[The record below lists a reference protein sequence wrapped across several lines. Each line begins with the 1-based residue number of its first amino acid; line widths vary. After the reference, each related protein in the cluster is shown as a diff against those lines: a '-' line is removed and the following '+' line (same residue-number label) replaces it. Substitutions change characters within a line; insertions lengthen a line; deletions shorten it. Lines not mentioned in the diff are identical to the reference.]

1 MVVLNAYDQQRL
13 LHLLRLLRPA
23 PQGWIEKAQR
33 TLLEMLTQDRTAAD
47 ERARTEADPTMLRR
61 ALELDLLFRESF
73 NADPVAAAESA
84 GWPEL
89 ARVLAREMRELV
101 ALAERITADS
111 AYRDELHADPVTTL
125 EMSGVP
131 SDAAEPLLRALGASD
146 DVLGKLPE
154 VVAHKHEEQSIRSRL
169 VILLLGSTAVVE
181 KIRDVTRRA

>member
-1 MVVLNAYDQQRL
+1 MVARNLHSQERLVRL
-13 LHLLRLLRPA
+13 LRMLRPA
-23 PQGWIEKAQR
+23 PQEWVEKAQR
-33 TLLEMLTQDRTAAD
+33 TLLEMLAQDRTAAD
-47 ERARTEADPTMLRR
+47 RALIGAGATKLRR
-61 ALELDLLFRESF
+61 ALELDPLFRESF
-73 NADPVAAAESA
+73 NGDPVAAAEAA

-89 ARVLAREMRELV
+89 ARALEREMRELV

-131 SDAAEPLLRALGASD
+131 SDAAESLLGALGASD
-146 DVLGKLPE
+146 DVLEKLPE
-154 VVAHKHEEQSIRSRL
+154 VVAHQHEQQSIRSRL